1 MRKARP
7 SELRSEKPFAGLF
20 PSTPDVRNA
29 IKADMEKRGYDEA
42 FPVIAWND
50 VVVDGNTRASVAD
63 ELGLDVLVSDR
74 EFDTVADALDYAVHC
89 QKDRRNMTSAAFV
102 AALAAIKDEEEA
114 AAKERQA
121 SHLKHVGNS
130 SLSPD
135 GDNEKRGRSSE
146 MIAETLGTNA
156 RKVQR
161 GIAILNGPEE
171 IKEKVESG
179 ELSISKGAELAI
191 AAKRDPAN
199 EQREVPR
206 FIGRIERAL
215 DEGQIIVRN
224 DGLPDEGIKAL
235 AGFIGRL
242 KGMVAQAEEHRR
254 GA

>member
-1 MRKARP
+1 MARP

-20 PSTPDVRNA
+20 PSTPDVHNA

-42 FPVIAWND
+42 FPVIAWNG
-50 VVVDGNTRASVAD
+50 VIVDGNTRASVAD

-89 QKDRRNMTSAAFV
+89 QKDRRNMTNAGIRAAV
-102 AALAAIKDEEEA
+102 EALDEKEMPAAR
-114 AAKERQA
+114 ERQGA
-121 SHLKHVGNS
+121 RSDLRTSVPSDTEVK
-130 SLSPD
+130 
-135 GDNEKRGRSSE
+135 KGRSCE
-146 MIAETLGTNA
+146 QIGKILGIGSSTVS
-156 RKVQR
+156 RVR
-161 GIAILNGPEE
+161 AINKGPEE
-171 IKEKVESG
+171 IREKVDAG
-179 ELSISKGAELAI
+179 ELSINKGAELAK

-199 EQREVPR
+199 EQHEIPR